1 MQNGECLALQF
12 VEICAKIKAAIYDN
26 LNVMETTTETLMGK
40 VIATLVI
47 TNRLDEGKAEDG
59 LIPIEQVRYVT
70 LENVLVDTG
79 ATTLCL
85 PKGVI
90 ARLGLKILKQ
100 VVVET
105 ATGISE
111 ARIFQDAKIS
121 LCGREGTFECLE
133 LPEGKTPLLG
143 VIPMEALGI
152 EVDLKNQRLKVLPDG
167 PTETYLTIL

>member
-1 MQNGECLALQF
+1 LPFPYFINLEYA
-12 VEICAKIKAAIYDN
+12 VYAKIKAAIYDIV
-26 LNVMETTTETLMGK
+26 NVMETTTETPMGK

-47 TNRLDEGKAEDG
+47 ENLIDRADAERSM
-59 LIPIEQVRYVT
+59 IPIEEIRSVT

-85 PKGVI
+85 PKDVI
-90 ARLGLKILKQ
+90 ARLGLRILKQ

-111 ARIFQDAKIS
+111 ARIFRDASIS

-133 LPEGKTPLLG
+133 LPEGKTALLG